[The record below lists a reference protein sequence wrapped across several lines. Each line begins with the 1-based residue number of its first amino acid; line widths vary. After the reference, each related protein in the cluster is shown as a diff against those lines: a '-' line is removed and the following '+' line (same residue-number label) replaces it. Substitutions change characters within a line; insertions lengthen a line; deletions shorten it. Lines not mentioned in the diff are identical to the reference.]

1 MKTGRQSRRFDL
13 PIPLQIRVVDSA
25 SPAFTTVTCSN
36 VSSRGVYFS
45 TDYPFLVGERVE
57 VSLKMPQE
65 VADAPERD
73 WVCHGRVV
81 RTDHNKDAAHV
92 GVAVEFLYYEILR
105 TGSHTEPTNVHV
117 WSRPDAD

>member
-1 MKTGRQSRRFDL
+1 MRSGRQSKRFEL
-13 PIPLQIRVVDSA
+13 PIALKIRVVDS
-25 SPAFTTVTCSN
+25 SPPATATATCSN

-45 TDYPFLVGERVE
+45 TDFPFLVGERVE

-65 VADAPERD
+65 VAEAPERQ

-81 RTDHNKDAAHV
+81 RTDRSTDQANA

-105 TGSHTEPTNVHV
+105 RGSDGDPSDVHV
-117 WSRPDAD
+117 W